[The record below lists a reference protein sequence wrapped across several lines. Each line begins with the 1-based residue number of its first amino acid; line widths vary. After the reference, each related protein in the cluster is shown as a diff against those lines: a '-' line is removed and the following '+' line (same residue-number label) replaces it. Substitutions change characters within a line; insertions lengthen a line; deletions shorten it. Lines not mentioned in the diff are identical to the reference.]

1 MWSWETHRDVWG
13 MTILQRCWMAG
24 SGAASFCGVMG
35 TILLTKG
42 KLSSYLWF

>member
-1 MWSWETHRDVWG
+1 
-13 MTILQRCWMAG
+13 MTLVQRMWMAG

-42 KLSSYLWF
+42 KLSSYLFFYVGVVL